1 MKNKFTGAAC
11 LFLLLLL
18 AACSKERDIRT
29 AIPSDVK
36 MVVATDFKALVKKG
50 GLTDPKMAQSV
61 KKLIEENVPEE
72 DRAFAGELLYDRMV
86 LGLTPLSPIRY
97 SVKKDVKC
105 FAKSVVLI
113 SLYV

>member
-36 MVVATDFKALVKKG
+36 MVVATDFKTEAARCQES
-50 GLTDPKMAQSV
+50 T
-61 KKLIEENVPEE
+61 
-72 DRAFAGELLYDRMV
+72 RAV
-86 LGLTPLSPIRY
+86 L
-97 SVKKDVKC
+97 
-105 FAKSVVLI
+105 KSLKSTV
-113 SLYV
+113 